1 MRISSLQQFN
11 LGLYGLLDNQSALQ
25 HSFQQI
31 TTGRRVVT
39 PADDPVAATKIL
51 QVEQELALNEKF
63 NDNVDAAINRLGLE
77 ETTLESISDEYLQRA
92 RELAVQAGNG
102 SMTREDR
109 TVIAGEIDQILK
121 AVVDL
126 MNTRD
131 AGNEYIF
138 SGDKGNIQ
146 PFVRQPNGDY
156 AYQGNEG
163 QRVLFIGKNTSVAT
177 TDNGKKVFLEVRSAS
192 NTFYTESSS
201 ANQGQGAIS
210 SGLVLDQEIYDAFYP
225 EDIVVTFEPEA
236 ATQPPLP
243 NYTVRRKSDGRILE
257 GLANRPYIPGETLTV
272 SGLSFQI
279 TGIDIEPG
287 DQFFVNSSE
296 QQGLTTTLKRL
307 SDGLKTFEDTQEGG
321 ESVKNLIS
329 TSLLNIDNAIASVS
343 EVISEI
349 GSRDKTLESTRNL
362 IQDVGLV
369 NQEILSKTR
378 DVDFTEAISRLQME
392 TFLLEASQQTYA
404 RISNLSLFNRL

>member
-63 NDNVDAAINRLGLE
+63 NRNVDAAINRLGLE
-77 ETTLESISDEYLQRA
+77 ETTLASISDEYLQRA

-138 SGDKGNIQ
+138 SGDKGGTQ

-156 AYQGNEG
+156 GYHGNEG
-163 QRVLFIGKNTSVAT
+163 QRLLFIGKNTSVAT
-177 TDNGKKVFLEVRSAS
+177 TDNGKKVFLEVNSAS
-192 NTFYTESSS
+192 NTFYTETSS

-210 SGLVLDQEIYDAFYP
+210 SGLVLDQEAYDGFYP
-225 EDIVVTFEPEA
+225 EDIVITFEPEA
-236 ATQPPLP
+236 AKQPPAP

-296 QQGLTTTLKRL
+296 QQGMTTTLKRL

-329 TSLLNIDNAIASVS
+329 ASLLNIDNAIASVS

-349 GSRDKTLESTRNL
+349 GSRENTLESTRNL